1 MSHALVPYDDSC
13 SKNHV
18 PHACAPL
25 HRACRALGRLLMT
38 TANSPVMHAASTPVA
53 AFKPTLRQCVCA
65 AAIVLLPY
73 AAMAGILLL
82 NG

>member
-1 MSHALVPYDDSC
+1 MSHALVPYDDFC

-18 PHACAPL
+18 PHA
-25 HRACRALGRLLMT
+25 RALPQCAVRAFGRPIMT

-53 AFKPTLRQCVCA
+53 PFKPTLRQCVCA

-73 AAMAGILLL
+73 AAMTGILLL

>member
-1 MSHALVPYDDSC
+1 
-13 SKNHV
+13 
-18 PHACAPL
+18 
-25 HRACRALGRLLMT
+25 MT

-73 AAMAGILLL
+73 AAMAAILLL

>member
-1 MSHALVPYDDSC
+1 
-13 SKNHV
+13 
-18 PHACAPL
+18 
-25 HRACRALGRLLMT
+25 MT
-38 TANSPVMHAASTPVA
+38 TVNVTAMQSGAAPVA

-73 AAMAGILLL
+73 VAMAGILLL